1 MSTITDTAPDNP
13 GSTRPC
19 PSRPHRDLRSRQAW
33 TLDHITRCS
42 CGAWVVVTDRLLR
55 DITSGAYE
63 WPVVCRHYVSSDR

>member
-1 MSTITDTAPDNP
+1 MPTITDPSSTNP
-13 GSTRPC
+13 YSGRAC
-19 PSRPHRDLRSRQAW
+19 PSGPHRGLRSRQAW

-63 WPVVCRHYVSSDR
+63 WPAVCRHYENSHR